1 MVSIVQ
7 IKVFLFEVLVFLRHP
22 FEIVR
27 GYPISIWEVF
37 LFVEAFKLFVSIIQR
52 VLGKEE
58 VIDG

>member
-52 VLGKEE
+52 VFGKEE